1 MRVSLRQRKRLT
13 RFPKAQAQS
22 NPEHCAHRHIDM
34 PIQSKLP
41 STGTTIFTVMST
53 LAAEH
58 GAINLSQG
66 FPDYPCDPA
75 LLEALGAAAKN
86 GFNQYAPMAGLP
98 ALRHAIASKL
108 SMQHAITVDADTE
121 ITVTA
126 GATQALFT
134 AIATVLHAGDEA
146 ILLDPSYD
154 SYAPSILAQGASP
167 VHIPLHAPDFRV
179 DWERVETAVTPRT
192 RLILINNP
200 NNPATSVFSREDL
213 DALAAIAERHDLLV
227 LADEVYEHL
236 VYDGLRHQSVLSHPA
251 LRARSFAVYSFGKTF
266 HATGWKVGY
275 CVAPQELSTEF
286 RKIHQ
291 FLVFAVNTPAQ
302 HALAAHLQ
310 KSETWQELSAF
321 FQKKRDL
328 LAPGLQAAGFSL
340 LPGHGAYFQLADYSA
355 LRPDLDDV
363 AFARWLTIEH
373 GVASIPV
380 SVFYQ
385 TPPDQKIVR
394 FCFAK
399 QETTLQAAID
409 RLAKLR
415 A

>member
-1 MRVSLRQRKRLT
+1 
-13 RFPKAQAQS
+13 
-22 NPEHCAHRHIDM
+22 M
-34 PIQSKLP
+34 PIHSKLP
-41 STGTTIFTVMST
+41 AIGTTIFSVMST

-75 LLEALGAAAKN
+75 LLDALAAAAHA
-86 GFNQYAPMAGLP
+86 GHNQYAPMAGLP
-98 ALRHAIASKL
+98 ALRAAIAAKL
-108 SMQHAITVDADTE
+108 LLQHGTAVDADSE
-121 ITVTA
+121 ITVAA

-134 AIATVLHAGDEA
+134 AIASVLQAGDEA

-154 SYAPSILAQGASP
+154 SYAPSILAQGAKP
-167 VHIPLHAPDFRV
+167 VHVALMAPDFKV
-179 DWERVETAVTPRT
+179 DWEQVEHAVTPRT

-200 NNPATSVFSREDL
+200 NNPATSVFSAADL

-236 VYDGLRHQSVLSHPA
+236 IYDGATHQSVLTHPA

-266 HATGWKVGY
+266 HATGWKIGY
-275 CVAPQELSTEF
+275 CVAPPALSAEF

-302 HALAAHLQ
+302 HALAAHLADPA
-310 KSETWQELSAF
+310 SWQGLSAF
-321 FQKKRDL
+321 FAERRAL
-328 LAPGLQAAGFSL
+328 LAPGLESAGFKL
-340 LPGHGAYFQLADYSA
+340 LPSQGTYFQLADYSA
-355 LRPDLDDV
+355 IRPDLEDV
-363 AFARWLTIEH
+363 AFARWLTLEH

-385 TPPDQKIVR
+385 QPPAQKIVR

-399 QETTLQAAID
+399 QTQTLQAASE
-409 RLAKLR
+409 RLARLGT
-415 A
+415 

>member
-1 MRVSLRQRKRLT
+1 
-13 RFPKAQAQS
+13 
-22 NPEHCAHRHIDM
+22 M
-34 PIQSKLP
+34 PIQSKL
-41 STGTTIFTVMST
+41 SAVGTTIFTVMSA

-75 LLEALGAAAKN
+75 LLDALATTAHAGH
-86 GFNQYAPMAGLP
+86 NQYAPMAGLP
-98 ALRHAIASKL
+98 ALCQAIAAKL
-108 SMQHAITVDADTE
+108 ALQHGIGVDPDAE

-154 SYAPSILAQGASP
+154 SYAPSILAQGAKP
-167 VHIPLHAPDFRV
+167 VHIALAAPDFAV
-179 DWERVETAVTPRT
+179 DWGAVEAAVTPRT
-192 RLILINNP
+192 KLILINNP
-200 NNPATSVFSREDL
+200 NNPATSVFSAADL

-236 VYDGLRHQSVLSHPA
+236 IFDAVPHRSVLAHPA

-266 HATGWKVGY
+266 HATGWKIGY
-275 CVAPQELSTEF
+275 CVAPPALTAEF

-302 HALAAHLQ
+302 HALAAHLA
-310 KSETWQELSAF
+310 EPARWQGLPAF
-321 FQKKRDL
+321 FEAKRAL
-328 LAPGLQAAGFSL
+328 LAPGLKAAGFKL
-340 LPGHGAYFQLADYSA
+340 LPSRGTYFQLADYSA
-355 LRPDLDDV
+355 IRPDLDDV
-363 AFARWLTIEH
+363 AFARWLTLEH

-380 SVFYQ
+380 SVFYNQ
-385 TPPDQKIVR
+385 APAQRIVR

-399 QETTLQAAID
+399 QEATLREAIG
-409 RLAKLR
+409 RLEKLR
-415 A
+415 G

>member
-1 MRVSLRQRKRLT
+1 V
-13 RFPKAQAQS
+13 
-22 NPEHCAHRHIDM
+22 
-34 PIQSKLP
+34 PITSKLP
-41 STGTTIFTVMST
+41 NIGTTIFTVMSA
-53 LAAEH
+53 LANEH

-66 FPDYPCDPA
+66 FPDYPCDAGLLDA
-75 LLEALGAAAKN
+75 LSAAAHA
-86 GFNQYAPMAGLP
+86 GHNQYAPMAGLP
-98 ALRHAIASKL
+98 ALRAAIAAKL
-108 SMQHAITVDADTE
+108 ALQHGIKVDADGE

-154 SYAPSILAQGASP
+154 SYAPSVLAQGAKP
-167 VHIPLHAPDFRV
+167 VHIALSAPDFAV
-179 DWERVETAVTPRT
+179 DWAQVEAAVTPRT

-200 NNPATSVFSREDL
+200 NNPSTSVFSSADL

-236 VYDGLRHQSVLSHPA
+236 IYDGQQHRSVLAHPA
-251 LRARSFAVYSFGKTF
+251 LRARSFATYSFGKTF
-266 HATGWKVGY
+266 HATGWKIGY
-275 CVAPQELSTEF
+275 CVAPAALTAEF

-291 FLVFAVNTPAQ
+291 FLVFSVNTPAQ
-302 HALAAHLQ
+302 HAIAAHLANP
-310 KSETWQELSAF
+310 THWQGLSAF
-321 FQKKRDL
+321 FQRKRDL
-328 LAPGLQAAGFSL
+328 LAPGLQAVGFKL
-340 LPGHGAYFQLADYSA
+340 LPSAGTYFQLADYSA
-355 LRPDLDDV
+355 IRADLDDV

-380 SVFYQ
+380 SVFYRQ
-385 TPPDQKIVR
+385 APAQKLVR

-399 QETTLQAAID
+399 QDQTLQAASE
-409 RLAKLR
+409 RLQALK

>member
-1 MRVSLRQRKRLT
+1 
-13 RFPKAQAQS
+13 
-22 NPEHCAHRHIDM
+22 M
-34 PIQSKLP
+34 PIHSKLP
-41 STGTTIFTVMST
+41 SVGTTIFTVMSA

-75 LLEALGAAAKN
+75 LLDALATAAKA
-86 GFNQYAPMAGLP
+86 GHNQYAPMAGLP
-98 ALRHAIASKL
+98 ALRQAIAAKL
-108 SMQHAITVDADTE
+108 ALQHHISVDPDTE

-154 SYAPSILAQGASP
+154 SYAPSILAQGAKP
-167 VHIPLHAPDFRV
+167 VHIALAAPDFSV
-179 DWERVETAVTPRT
+179 DWNAVEAAVTPRT
-192 RLILINNP
+192 KLILVNNP
-200 NNPATSVFSREDL
+200 NNPATSVFSKADL
-213 DALAAIAERHDLLV
+213 DALAAIAERHKLIV

-236 VYDGLRHQSVLSHPA
+236 VYDGLQHQSVLAHPA
-251 LRARSFAVYSFGKTF
+251 LRTRSFAVYSFGKTF

-275 CVAPQELSTEF
+275 CVAPPSLTAEF

-302 HALAAHLQ
+302 HALAAHLAEPA
-310 KSETWQELSAF
+310 SWQGLPAF
-321 FQKKRDL
+321 FQTRRAL
-328 LAPGLQAAGFSL
+328 LAAGLSAAGFKL
-340 LPGHGAYFQLADYSA
+340 LPSQGTYFQLADYSA
-355 LRPDLDDV
+355 IRPDLDDIT
-363 AFARWLTIEH
+363 FARWLTTEH

-380 SVFYQ
+380 SAFYQ
-385 TPPDQKIVR
+385 KAPDQKIVR

-399 QETTLQAAID
+399 QEQTLQAAIA
-409 RLAKLR
+409 RLGKLR
-415 A
+415 P

>member
-1 MRVSLRQRKRLT
+1 MRI
-13 RFPKAQAQS
+13 
-22 NPEHCAHRHIDM
+22 H
-34 PIQSKLP
+34 SKLP
-41 STGTTIFTVMST
+41 TVGTTIFTVMSA

-58 GAINLSQG
+58 KAINLSQG
-66 FPDYPCDPA
+66 FPDYPCPSA
-75 LLEALGAAAKN
+75 LLDALAAAAHA
-86 GFNQYAPMAGLP
+86 GHNQYAPMAGLP
-98 ALRHAIASKL
+98 ALRTAIAAKL
-108 SMQHAITVDADTE
+108 TAQHAITVDVDQE

-154 SYAPSILAQGASP
+154 SYAPSILAQGAKP
-167 VHIPLHAPDFRV
+167 VHIALNAPDFAV
-179 DWERVETAVTPRT
+179 DWEQVERAVTPRT
-192 RLILINNP
+192 KLILINNP
-200 NNPATSVFSREDL
+200 NNPATSVFSAADL
-213 DALAAIAERHDLLV
+213 DALASIAERHDLLV

-236 VYDGLRHQSVLSHPA
+236 TYDGLKHQSVLAHPA

-266 HATGWKVGY
+266 HTTGWKVGY
-275 CVAPQELSTEF
+275 CVAPPALSSEF

-302 HALAAHLQ
+302 HALAVHLADA
-310 KSETWQELSAF
+310 SRWQGLPTF
-321 FQKKRDL
+321 FDTRRAL
-328 LAPGLQAAGFSL
+328 LAPGLSAAGFKL
-340 LPGHGAYFQLADYSA
+340 LPCRGTYFQLADYSA
-355 LRPDLDDV
+355 IRPDLDDV
-363 AFARWLTIEH
+363 AFARWLTVAH

-380 SVFYQ
+380 SAFYQ
-385 TPPDQKIVR
+385 QPPAQRIVR

-399 QETTLQAAID
+399 QENTLRAAIE